1 MSLKGIYMVVM
12 LLFCSTK
19 MAAISL
25 GDCDFGVYFQRNST
39 DQATRWWKMNLLHEH
54 YIHEYYVSKL
64 KGMLTLLGFVFC
76 FGEPKGSVT
85 D

>member
-39 DQATRWWKMNLLHEH
+39 DQATNWRKTNLLHEH
-54 YIHEYYVSKL
+54 LY
-64 KGMLTLLGFVFC
+64 
-76 FGEPKGSVT
+76 P
-85 D
+85 

>member
-1 MSLKGIYMVVM
+1 MVVM

-25 GDCDFGVYFQRNST
+25 GDCDFGVHFNAIQRIKLQIGGKRICCMSI
-39 DQATRWWKMNLLHEH
+39 
-54 YIHEYYVSKL
+54 YIQEYYVYKL
-64 KGMLTLLGFVFC
+64 NRTLTLLGFVFC
-76 FGEPKGSVT
+76 IGEPKGSVT